1 MVSYYN
7 TLSSMFPSAHHPGAQ
22 PHPIASGRHG
32 SAHSP
37 AVVAAA
43 AAQVRFLHYFFQHL
57 HILNY
62 LSPYLTFI
70 LIKAFK
76 ALSSTKDSLL
86 LQHIYS
92 VAK

>member
-43 AAQVRFLHYFFQHL
+43 AAQVRYFRLLFKYIQSF
-57 HILNY
+57 HIFNQI
-62 LSPYLTFI
+62 SQF
-70 LIKAFK
+70 
-76 ALSSTKDSLL
+76 
-86 LQHIYS
+86 
-92 VAK
+92 

>member
-22 PHPIASGRHG
+22 PHPIAAGRHS

-43 AAQVRFLHYFFQHL
+43 AAQVNKLYNL
-57 HILNY
+57 
-62 LSPYLTFI
+62 
-70 LIKAFK
+70 LIF
-76 ALSSTKDSLL
+76 SLGTGITL
-86 LQHIYS
+86 
-92 VAK
+92 

>member
-22 PHPIASGRHG
+22 PHPIAAAGRHN

-43 AAQVRFLHYFFQHL
+43 AAQV
-57 HILNY
+57 
-62 LSPYLTFI
+62 T
-70 LIKAFK
+70 
-76 ALSSTKDSLL
+76 
-86 LQHIYS
+86 
-92 VAK
+92 

>member
-22 PHPIASGRHG
+22 PHPIAPGRHG

-43 AAQVRFLHYFFQHL
+43 AAQVRYFPKMIFYFAT
-57 HILNY
+57 ILY
-62 LSPYLTFI
+62 FVQPI
-70 LIKAFK
+70 APP
-76 ALSSTKDSLL
+76 
-86 LQHIYS
+86 
-92 VAK
+92 

>member
-43 AAQVRFLHYFFQHL
+43 AAQVGYFVKIIFYFAT
-57 HILNY
+57 ILCQY
-62 LSPYLTFI
+62 FVQ
-70 LIKAFK
+70 LIAPP
-76 ALSSTKDSLL
+76 
-86 LQHIYS
+86 
-92 VAK
+92 

>member
-22 PHPIASGRHG
+22 PHPIAAGRHG

-43 AAQVRFLHYFFQHL
+43 AAQVNHL
-57 HILNY
+57 IQTYLN
-62 LSPYLTFI
+62 
-70 LIKAFK
+70 AFN
-76 ALSSTKDSLL
+76 
-86 LQHIYS
+86 
-92 VAK
+92 VE